1 MDFKGLMV
9 LSASTKHLWGV
20 PDDHWVVCLAAHKLI
35 KKEIIRMD
43 VKIDKRM
50 KKINIIKKN

>member
-1 MDFKGLMV
+1 MV

-35 KKEIIRMD
+35 KKEIIRTA
-43 VKIDKRM
+43 VKIDKKKM
-50 KKINIIKKN
+50 KKINIIKKS